1 MVVLLVEAVEQLPL
15 EAMQHQVQ
23 VDLEVLEQLQVLT
36 EHQQLEQQVE
46 MGVLQQVQQEHLKQI
61 TLVMEVHVEDIQVQ
75 QVEPVVQV

>member
-1 MVVLLVEAVEQLPL
+1 MVVLLVVAVEQLPL

-75 QVEPVVQV
+75 QGEPVVQV